1 MRYIVTKPAAVLAA
15 FSAMAVSAMA
25 DTNTPTQITDLAAQA
40 SNTFTTVFT
49 VAAVI
54 IAVGIG
60 VRLAKRWLKG

>member
-1 MRYIVTKPAAVLAA
+1 MNRIKKLTYAAGAVLA
-15 FSAMAVSAMA
+15 SAGSALA
-25 DTNTPTQITDLAAQA
+25 DTNTPSQITDLAETA